1 MVSQLTVSWGW
12 LISQLTRVGRS
23 VSGRSVV
30 VGRSSVV
37 SQLRLIGQSVVGQLC
52 LVGQSRQTVTQ
63 CVTEFPINLLVDP
76 FLGPS
81 VNY

>member
-1 MVSQLTVSWGW
+1 M
-12 LISQLTRVGRS
+12 
-23 VSGRSVV
+23 

-37 SQLRLIGQSVVGQLC
+37 SQLRLIGRSVVGQLC
-52 LVGQSRQTVTQ
+52 LVGQSRQTVTR
-63 CVTEFPINLLVDP
+63 CVTESPINLLVDP

>member
-1 MVSQLTVSWGW
+1 M
-12 LISQLTRVGRS
+12 
-23 VSGRSVV
+23 

-37 SQLRLIGQSVVGQLC
+37 SQLRLIGRSVVGQLC